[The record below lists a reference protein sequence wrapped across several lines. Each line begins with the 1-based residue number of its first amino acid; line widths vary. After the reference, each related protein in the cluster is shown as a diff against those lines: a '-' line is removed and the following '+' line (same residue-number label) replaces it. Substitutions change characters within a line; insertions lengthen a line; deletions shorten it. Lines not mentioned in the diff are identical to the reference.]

1 MGIRVLKP
9 SFSQS
14 FNLWQPSKV
23 QLRISLENELSS
35 YSWQEIR
42 ENRKKL
48 NFADQQV
55 AFELRFICV
64 GTVSLWV
71 IQVLSRARTNARE
84 IMEYT

>member
-1 MGIRVLKP
+1 M
-9 SFSQS
+9 
-14 FNLWQPSKV
+14 
-23 QLRISLENELSS
+23 QLQISLENELSS

-55 AFELRFICV
+55 AFELRIICV

-84 IMEYT
+84 IMEHT

>member
-1 MGIRVLKP
+1 M
-9 SFSQS
+9 
-14 FNLWQPSKV
+14 

-55 AFELRFICV
+55 AFELPFICV
-64 GTVSLWV
+64 RTVSLWV

>member
-1 MGIRVLKP
+1 M
-9 SFSQS
+9 
-14 FNLWQPSKV
+14 
-23 QLRISLENELSS
+23 QLRISLENELFS

-55 AFELRFICV
+55 AFELHFICV

>member
-1 MGIRVLKP
+1 M
-9 SFSQS
+9 
-14 FNLWQPSKV
+14 

-48 NFADQQV
+48 NFAYQQV
-55 AFELRFICV
+55 AFELLFISV

>member
-1 MGIRVLKP
+1 M
-9 SFSQS
+9 
-14 FNLWQPSKV
+14 

-55 AFELRFICV
+55 AFELLFISV

>member
-1 MGIRVLKP
+1 M
-9 SFSQS
+9 
-14 FNLWQPSKV
+14 

-35 YSWQEIR
+35 YYWQEIR

-55 AFELRFICV
+55 AFELPFICV

>member
-1 MGIRVLKP
+1 M
-9 SFSQS
+9 
-14 FNLWQPSKV
+14 

-55 AFELRFICV
+55 AFELPFICV
-64 GTVSLWV
+64 GTVSLGV
-71 IQVLSRARTNARE
+71 IQVLSRARTNAHE